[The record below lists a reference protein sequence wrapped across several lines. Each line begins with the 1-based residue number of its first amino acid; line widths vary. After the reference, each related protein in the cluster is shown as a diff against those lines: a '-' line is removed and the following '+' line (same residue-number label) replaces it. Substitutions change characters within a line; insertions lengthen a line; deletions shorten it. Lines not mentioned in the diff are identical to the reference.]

1 MLQRSASARRHQP
14 QGMIILYEDRDILV
28 VDKSPGLL
36 TISTEKGEDRT
47 VHHRLMDYVRK
58 GNSKSTNRVFIVHRL
73 DRDVSGVLVFARTPQ
88 AKDFLQERWDEAEKK
103 YVAVVHGKLP
113 DKEGTIT
120 SYLAEN
126 EAHFMYSTPHASKG
140 KLSHTAY
147 KVLKETRVF
156 SLVEIN
162 LLTGRKNQIRVHMM
176 ETGNSIV
183 GDKKY
188 GEKDRDHKRL
198 ALHALSLSFPHPF
211 TGKQVHFETGIPEYF
226 NRLVSGAG
234 NYAKA
239 VQDHVHDDHEHDS
252 MPDCAVLPEREK
264 RAGATKDRVIAGR
277 LPTKQS
283 RERGH
288 AKAGNNHLQ
297 DNHKRDSVSD
307 RAAPPEREKRAGAT
321 KDRVIARRPPT
332 KQSRERGNTAKSKR
346 GENERV
352 EQPKSIVHVDDVH
365 RGPGEGHSRSGVRAG
380 ISRAVSDRT
389 RRAPRTSRT
398 KRGR

>member
-14 QGMIILYEDRDILV
+14 QGLIILYEDRDILV
-28 VDKSPGLL
+28 VDKAPGLL

-58 GNSKSTNRVFIVHRL
+58 GNSKSSNRVFIVHRL
-73 DRDVSGVLVFARTPQ
+73 DRDVSGVLVFARTHE
-88 AKDFLQERWDEAEKK
+88 AKDFLQERWDEAEKR

-113 DKEGTIT
+113 NKEGTIT

-126 EAHFMYSTPHASKG
+126 QAHFMYSTPHASKG

-147 KVLKETRVF
+147 KVLKETREF

-162 LLTGRKNQIRVHMM
+162 LLTGRKNQIRVHLM
-176 ETGNSIV
+176 ETGNPIV

-188 GEKDRDHKRL
+188 GEKDRDHRRL

-239 VQDHVHDDHEHDS
+239 IQDRAQDSHE
-252 MPDCAVLPEREK
+252 
-264 RAGATKDRVIAGR
+264 
-277 LPTKQS
+277 
-283 RERGH
+283 
-288 AKAGNNHLQ
+288 
-297 DNHKRDSVSD
+297 RDSVPEC
-307 RAAPPEREKRAGAT
+307 APPTSSVSTSPERK
-321 KDRVIARRPPT
+321 KRVIARRPPT
-332 KQSRERGNTAKSKR
+332 KQSRERGNASRSKR
-346 GENERV
+346 GETARV
-352 EQPKSIVHVDDVH
+352 KQPESIVRVDDVH
-365 RGPGEGHSRSGVRAG
+365 RGPGESHSRSAVRAG
-380 ISRAVSDRT
+380 IPRAVSHRT
-389 RRAPRTSRT
+389 RRASRTSRI